1 MLHYTTLL
9 FLNAG
14 KWHRPNSNRPGV
26 VRSFVKAAI
35 LVRLADLHQ
44 QKASVASKIV
54 SRVLIHKALSEAVEN
69 GAFDRYSNS
78 RHGFFHN

>member
-1 MLHYTTLL
+1 MQGHGIAQIELE
-9 FLNAG
+9 
-14 KWHRPNSNRPGV
+14 SNRPGV

-54 SRVLIHKALSEAVEN
+54 SRVLIHETLSEAVEN